1 MKAKN
6 LTEIEA
12 MADDLIVRHNS
23 AVMGQ
28 CSEPETFE
36 FVNFVTA
43 VKTRLMQM
51 RGVELPGVEQP
62 GNDRGIE

>member
-6 LTEIEA
+6 LIEIEA
-12 MADDLIVRHNS
+12 MADALIVRHNS

-28 CSEPETFE
+28 CSEPKTFE

-51 RGVELPGVEQP
+51 RGVDVPGFERP
-62 GNDRGIE
+62 GREEE